1 MYDHTG
7 LWGRMQTPCGGRPCN
22 CGLRIIE
29 KQGFV
34 AERKGILHSI
44 TCCVRMVIERDRKS
58 DNMELYESEI
68 IELKEIYTT
77 DLKKEIV
84 SFANTNG
91 GTIYIGVQD
100 NGTIVGVD
108 HADFV
113 IQQIANSIRDSIRPD
128 ISMFTSIEL
137 LKDENKSYIK
147 VTVDSG
153 TKKPYYLS
161 DKGLKPTGVYV
172 RSGTTSAPASEDAI
186 RMMIK
191 MTDGDSFETNR
202 SLIQE
207 LTFNSLS
214 KEMERRKL
222 EFTGVQM
229 KNLGILSSDGI
240 FTNMGLLVSDQCRH
254 SIKFAV
260 FQGTDKLVF
269 KDRKEF
275 TGSLFEQLAE
285 AYKTIDFYNG
295 TMASFHDL
303 LRTDERDYPEDA
315 VREALLNAIVHRDY
329 SFSGSTFINLYSD
342 RLEFISLGGLV
353 PGLSLEA
360 AMLGASQ
367 SRNEKLANLFYRMKL
382 IEAYGTGISKII
394 SCYKG
399 KSEQP
404 VFESVEG
411 AFQVILPNVHAR
423 NLSMEDAK
431 YLPILQLFEYKK
443 EITRSDVE
451 TVLGSG
457 TTHAINI
464 VKEML
469 DKSLIEKVGNG
480 RLTRYVRK

>member
-1 MYDHTG
+1 
-7 LWGRMQTPCGGRPCN
+7 MQTPCGGRPCN

-29 KQGFV
+29 TQGFV

-58 DNMELYESEI
+58 DNMELFESEI

-91 GTIYIGVQD
+91 GTIYIGVHD

-229 KNLGILSSDGI
+229 KNLGILSPDGI

>member
-1 MYDHTG
+1 
-7 LWGRMQTPCGGRPCN
+7 
-22 CGLRIIE
+22 
-29 KQGFV
+29 
-34 AERKGILHSI
+34 
-44 TCCVRMVIERDRKS
+44 MVIERDRKS

-84 SFANTNG
+84 PFANTNG

-153 TKKPYYLS
+153 MKKPYYLS

-285 AYKTIDFYNG
+285 VYKTIDFYNG